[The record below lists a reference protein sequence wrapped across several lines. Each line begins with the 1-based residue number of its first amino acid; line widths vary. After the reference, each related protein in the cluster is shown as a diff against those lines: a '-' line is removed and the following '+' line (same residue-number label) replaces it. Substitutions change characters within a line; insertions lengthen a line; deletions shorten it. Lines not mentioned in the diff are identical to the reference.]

1 MRAGTVGRAESA
13 REIQVLSGHQLLIAI
28 TAFVVGVA
36 GVILSGLAMP
46 WMAMEPA
53 LWPYWVL
60 PLAIGAVTCLVAEG
74 SPSLPGLL
82 VGTASGWALEV
93 LLELGGVQTHLNVG
107 GRLSELD
114 LYWPIVFG
122 LIVYDLAAAA
132 LGFAMVRRARGRV
145 KPGTSA

>member
-1 MRAGTVGRAESA
+1 M
-13 REIQVLSGHQLLIAI
+13 SGHQLLIAI
-28 TAFVVGVA
+28 TAFVVGLA

-60 PLAIGAVTCLVAEG
+60 PLAIGAVTCLVAGG
-74 SPSLPGLL
+74 SPSLAGLL
-82 VGTASGWALEV
+82 VGTGSGWALEV

-107 GRLSELD
+107 GQLSELAM
-114 LYWPIVFG
+114 YWPLVLG
-122 LIVYDLAAAA
+122 LIVYDLVAVA
-132 LGFAMVRRARGRV
+132 LGFGMVRWARGRV